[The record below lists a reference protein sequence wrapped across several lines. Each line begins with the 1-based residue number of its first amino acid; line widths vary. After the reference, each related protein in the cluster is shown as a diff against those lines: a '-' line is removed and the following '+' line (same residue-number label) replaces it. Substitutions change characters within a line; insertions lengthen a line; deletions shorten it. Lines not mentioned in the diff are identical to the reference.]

1 MNKIS
6 FVTSNKN
13 KFLTLS
19 KKLKDVAVR
28 LEHANVN
35 LIEPQT
41 STIKEIAIFKA
52 QEAFKIL
59 QHPVLVHDSGLTIT
73 ALNDFPGPYTKY
85 VSETI
90 GNIGILDLLK
100 NHSDRSAY
108 LEQTFCYTDSQ
119 RTLCFSDSVRGHIL
133 NSMQPNIQNTK
144 WGDIWDIFAPGD
156 LNYSRSNLS
165 DEEYF
170 AIRPHIQTNSA
181 WDELYNF
188 LKNLK

>member
-13 KFLTLS
+13 KFLSLS
-19 KKLKDVAVR
+19 KKLKDIAVS
-28 LEHANVN
+28 LEHANIN
-35 LIEPQT
+35 IIEPQA

-52 QEAFKIL
+52 KEAFKIL

-73 ALNDFPGPYTKY
+73 ALKDFPGPYTKY

-100 NHSDRSAY
+100 NHSDHSAH
-108 LEQTFCYTDSQ
+108 LVQTFCYTDSQ
-119 RTLCFSDSVRGHIL
+119 RILCFSDSVRGHIL
-133 NSMQPNIQNTK
+133 NSIQQNKQNNK
-144 WGDIWDIFAPGD
+144 WGDVWDIFAPGD
-156 LNYSRSNLS
+156 LDYSRSNMS

-170 AIRPHIQTNSA
+170 AIRPSIQTNSA

-188 LKNLK
+188 LKNMK

>member
-13 KFLTLS
+13 KFLSLS
-19 KKLKDVAVR
+19 KKLKDIAVS
-28 LEHANVN
+28 LEHANIN
-35 LIEPQT
+35 IIEPQA

-73 ALNDFPGPYTKY
+73 ALKDFPGPYTKY

-100 NHSDRSAY
+100 NLQREHGKIPY
-108 LEQTFCYTDSQ
+108 LTPS
-119 RTLCFSDSVRGHIL
+119 FSLTSYIGVVHL
-133 NSMQPNIQNTK
+133 LTT
-144 WGDIWDIFAPGD
+144 
-156 LNYSRSNLS
+156 
-165 DEEYF
+165 
-170 AIRPHIQTNSA
+170 H
-181 WDELYNF
+181 
-188 LKNLK
+188 